1 MGETGNESVRQLVES
16 LNYLIFTE
24 DKRSK
29 QQSVESLGH
38 KCFLAEIF
46 RLLHGGAEVYATIK
60 RVDILNRDSPLE
72 KCFST
77 PCSSNKNTKIVHCD
91 VKCL

>member
-1 MGETGNESVRQLVES
+1 MGETVKESVRQLVER

-38 KCFLAEIF
+38 TCFLAEIL
-46 RLLHGGAEVYATIK
+46 RLLHGGTEV
-60 RVDILNRDSPLE
+60 
-72 KCFST
+72 
-77 PCSSNKNTKIVHCD
+77 
-91 VKCL
+91 

>member
-16 LNYLIFTE
+16 LNYLISTE

-38 KCFLAEIF
+38 KCFLAEIL
-46 RLLHGGAEVYATIK
+46 RLLHGGAEV
-60 RVDILNRDSPLE
+60 
-72 KCFST
+72 
-77 PCSSNKNTKIVHCD
+77 
-91 VKCL
+91 

>member
-16 LNYLIFTE
+16 LNYLISTE

-38 KCFLAEIF
+38 KWFLAEIL
-46 RLLHGGAEVYATIK
+46 RLLHGGAEV
-60 RVDILNRDSPLE
+60 
-72 KCFST
+72 
-77 PCSSNKNTKIVHCD
+77 
-91 VKCL
+91 